1 MCYNQLAMK
10 KSGSSTTGQKVIT
23 QNRKA
28 RYDYHLMDRYEA
40 GVALTGTEVKS
51 IRSGHMNL
59 ADSYAR
65 VDEGEIFL
73 VDAYVSPY
81 EYGTHDNHEPKRK
94 RKLLMHRKEIRR
106 LASKTN
112 ADGIT
117 LIPTRAYFSRGKVKI
132 EIALARGK
140 HDYDKR
146 EDLKKQTDRR
156 TIQRYLHH

>member
-1 MCYNQLAMK
+1 MK
-10 KSGSSTTGQKVIT
+10 RSGSSIAGQKVIT

-40 GVALTGTEVKS
+40 GIALTGTEVKS
-51 IRSGHMNL
+51 IRLGHMNL

-65 VDEGEIFL
+65 VDEGEVFL
-73 VDAYVSPY
+73 FDAHVSPY
-81 EYGTHDNHEPKRK
+81 EYGTHDNHEPKRE

-112 ADGIT
+112 AAGIT

-156 TIQRYLHH
+156 MIQHYLHH

>member
-1 MCYNQLAMK
+1 MK
-10 KSGSSTTGQKVIT
+10 ESGNSITGQKMIT

-28 RYDYHLMDRYEA
+28 RYNYHLMDRYEA
-40 GVALTGTEVKS
+40 GIALTGTEVKS

-59 ADSYAR
+59 TDSHVR

-73 VDAYVSPY
+73 IDAHVSPY
-81 EYGTHDNHEPKRK
+81 EYGTHDNHEPKRQ

-112 ADGIT
+112 AAGIT

-146 EDLKKQTDRR
+146 EDLKKKADRR

>member
-1 MCYNQLAMK
+1 MK
-10 KSGSSTTGQKVIT
+10 KSGNSLNGQKSIT

-40 GVALTGTEVKS
+40 GIALTGTEVKS

-59 ADSYAR
+59 TDSYAR

-73 VDAYVSPY
+73 IDAHVSPY
-81 EYGTHDNHEPKRK
+81 EYGTHDNHEPKRQ
-94 RKLLMHRKEIRR
+94 RKLLMHHKEIRR

-112 ADGIT
+112 TAGIT

-146 EDLKKQTDRR
+146 EDLKKKTDRR
-156 TIQRYLHH
+156 TIQSYLHH